1 MAGMIRG
8 ENLMA
13 DEQTV
18 LHWSGETWFLELSK
32 VYTFDAR
39 HSVYP
44 LPQGHSYKVAVSV
57 GGGGGESEVGD
68 LLCVLN
74 SMMNPLTDL
83 RDHNDTSKNYLETT
97 ERIAISIY
105 NLIKKR
111 VKELKRVVVIQMD
124 KSNNFK
130 ELSRAQY
137 HGQTD

>member
-1 MAGMIRG
+1 
-8 ENLMA
+8 
-13 DEQTV
+13 
-18 LHWSGETWFLELSK
+18 
-32 VYTFDAR
+32 
-39 HSVYP
+39 
-44 LPQGHSYKVAVSV
+44 
-57 GGGGGESEVGD
+57 
-68 LLCVLN
+68 
-74 SMMNPLTDL
+74 MNPLTDL

>member
-1 MAGMIRG
+1 MIRAD
-8 ENLMA
+8 NLMT

-18 LHWSGETWFLELSK
+18 LHWSGKTWFIELSK
-32 VYTFDAR
+32 VYTFDAQ

-44 LPQGHSYKVAVSV
+44 LPQGHSYKVVIGAGVEGV
-57 GGGGGESEVGD
+57 GSEEEVVD
-68 LLCVLN
+68 LLRVLN

-83 RDHNDTSKNYLETT
+83 RDHNDTSKDYLETT
-97 ERIAISIY
+97 ERIAVSIY

-124 KSNNFK
+124 KLNNFK
-130 ELSRAQY
+130 ELNRAVY